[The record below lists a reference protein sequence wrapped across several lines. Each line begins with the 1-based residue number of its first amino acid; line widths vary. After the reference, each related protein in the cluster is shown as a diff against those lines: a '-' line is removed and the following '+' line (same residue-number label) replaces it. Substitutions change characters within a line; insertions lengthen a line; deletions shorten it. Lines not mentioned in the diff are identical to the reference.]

1 MRLGAV
7 GTSTIMFSGPGK
19 GQLGP
24 ARDTWGMRAADV
36 GSAICDAPLSSCRG
50 GRRPGDGNED
60 AKPGA
65 AQCLLSGDSR
75 WSHTA
80 AHGHL
85 SRDVPHCSPA
95 LREA

>member
-1 MRLGAV
+1 MRLGAL
-7 GTSTIMFSGPGK
+7 GTSTIMFSGPSK
-19 GQLGP
+19 GHLGHEGC
-24 ARDTWGMRAADV
+24 RRGVCNMRRP
-36 GSAICDAPLSSCRG
+36 SELMWG

-80 AHGHL
+80 AHGHF